1 MERLIKNIENLLEE
15 FYQMRLATDKRFAGS
30 ERREQISTID
40 KHYAWKIEEVV
51 RQFAIDQ
58 QKETREELM
67 SFLDELKKDNEE
79 RQNELDKLEK
89 DINHLSDSVIGKKL
103 TDEELLAKIDDWM
116 ENYDTC
122 SENPNDYFETLRDYI
137 PLPKKDDYLGPRNYY
152 LDDIYMIDGIRSND
166 TSKS

>member
-30 ERREQISTID
+30 ERREQISTVD

-103 TDEELLAKIDDWM
+103 TDEERI
-116 ENYDTC
+116 
-122 SENPNDYFETLRDYI
+122 
-137 PLPKKDDYLGPRNYY
+137 
-152 LDDIYMIDGIRSND
+152 
-166 TSKS
+166 